1 MRVTIRDLRDARY
14 CLAGVRP
21 WFRRHGFEWED
32 FLAHGIEADCLRAT
46 GDALVEPVIAAAER
60 RRAAA
65 LAADTAAPSAPL
77 DLVIAAAAPSTSG
90 PAPAPPRTAIRTA
103 NRPEADHGP

>member
-21 WFRRHGFEWED
+21 WFRRHGLEWGD

-46 GDALVEPVIAAAER
+46 GDALVEPVIRIAE
-60 RRAAA
+60 
-65 LAADTAAPSAPL
+65 
-77 DLVIAAAAPSTSG
+77 
-90 PAPAPPRTAIRTA
+90 IR
-103 NRPEADHGP
+103 EAVAKEQHHGP